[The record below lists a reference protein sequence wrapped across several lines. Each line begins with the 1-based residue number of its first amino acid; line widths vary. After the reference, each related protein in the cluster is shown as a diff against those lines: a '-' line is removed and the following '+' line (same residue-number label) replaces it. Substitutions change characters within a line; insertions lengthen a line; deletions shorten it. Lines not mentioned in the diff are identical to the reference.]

1 MTVKEKFDTTM
12 VSYLIDKNQDATLL
26 DHFSKITDEFAIKFG
41 EYILDWHND
50 VTSDYLPLI
59 LEQFKKEKGL

>member
-1 MTVKEKFDTTM
+1 MTLKEKFTNSI
-12 VSYLIDKNQDATLL
+12 VLPFEYEE
-26 DHFSKITDEFAIKFG
+26 KIKKSLAIADEFAMKFG
-41 EYILDWHND
+41 EHILDYHND

>member
-1 MTVKEKFDTTM
+1 MTLKEKILSDN
-12 VSYLIDKNQDATLL
+12 YLEDYDNP
-26 DHFSKITDEFAIKFG
+26 ITDYQADIIVERADDYAMKFA
-41 EYILDWHND
+41 EHILDYHND

>member
-1 MTVKEKFDTTM
+1 MRPQDFLEGALKDIKFRVSFPGEIVTTQE
-12 VSYLIDKNQDATLL
+12 YI
-26 DHFSKITDEFAIKFG
+26 DEFAIKFG
-41 EYILDWHND
+41 EHILDYHND